1 MKKII
6 LLLAVLSSSIV
17 LAQNI
22 SQLKLKPNGVEPI
35 VVEVDSLTA
44 SEIYKKALNWVQET
58 YKNPDKVLKANITDE
73 KIRIDGFANPAF
85 WWKSLGIK
93 QTMNMDYTI
102 EISFKDGKYRFEY
115 IVGQFYIDG
124 GQRALYTYSSFYKNN
139 GDVRKAY
146 DDAVPSLEQT
156 MNDLSKSFYNYIS
169 GKTSKEDSG
178 W

>member
-17 LAQNI
+17 LAQDI
-22 SQLKLKPNGVEPI
+22 PQLKLTPNGVEPI

-58 YKNPDKVLKANITDE
+58 YKNPDEVLKANITDE
-73 KIRIDGFANPAF
+73 KIRVDGFAKPAF
-85 WWKSLGIK
+85 IWTTLGIK
-93 QTMNMDYTI
+93 QYMNMDYTV

-115 IVGQFYIDG
+115 IIGQFYIDG
-124 GQRALYTYSSFYKNN
+124 GQRARYTYTSFYKANYE
-139 GDVRKAY
+139 VKKSY
-146 DDAVPSLEQT
+146 VDAVPSMEQT
-156 MNDLSKSFYNYIS
+156 MNNLSKSFYNYVI
-169 GKTSKEDSG
+169 GKTLKEDSG